1 MNQTNFANA
10 YKVEQCV
17 VKLDFS
23 IVCFK
28 AKPKLNKSIKLKKKM
43 QNRHSNSAE
52 SFQLLQLSDD
62 SKSLS
67 DLELPEVVFQRKRK
81 VRR

>member
-1 MNQTNFANA
+1 
-10 YKVEQCV
+10 
-17 VKLDFS
+17 
-23 IVCFK
+23 
-28 AKPKLNKSIKLKKKM
+28 M
-43 QNRHSNSAE
+43 QNGHNNSAE
-52 SFQLLQLSDD
+52 SFQLLQLSDE

>member
-1 MNQTNFANA
+1 
-10 YKVEQCV
+10 
-17 VKLDFS
+17 
-23 IVCFK
+23 
-28 AKPKLNKSIKLKKKM
+28 M
-43 QNRHSNSAE
+43 QNRRTNSAE

-67 DLELPEVVFQRKRK
+67 DLELPEIVTQRKRK

>member
-1 MNQTNFANA
+1 
-10 YKVEQCV
+10 
-17 VKLDFS
+17 
-23 IVCFK
+23 
-28 AKPKLNKSIKLKKKM
+28 M
-43 QNRHSNSAE
+43 QNRHNNSAE

-81 VRR
+81 VRRYGINL